1 MYGCG
6 AVDEDKSYMAVDASY
21 EAGPE
26 DYDKSPSSH
35 LRVNATLI
43 ITPANL
49 FWQCIRTAS
58 FPELNCM

>member
-26 DYDKSPSSH
+26 DYDKSQSSN

-43 ITPANL
+43 ITPAN
-49 FWQCIRTAS
+49 
-58 FPELNCM
+58 